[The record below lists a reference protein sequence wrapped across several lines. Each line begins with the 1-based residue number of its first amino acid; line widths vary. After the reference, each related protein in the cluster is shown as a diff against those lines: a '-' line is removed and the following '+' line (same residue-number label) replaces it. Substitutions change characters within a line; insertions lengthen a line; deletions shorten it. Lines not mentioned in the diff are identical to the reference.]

1 MGIPDPPDLDP
12 KYKVDSVILAVT
24 ILECLA
30 WADEPKGVTQISR
43 EVGSTKNRVFRHLET
58 LRALGYASRDPAGD
72 RYCVGPRFALF
83 GQVVGENFALADAI
97 RAPLRQLRDT
107 TGETAVV
114 ATVMQGQLTVL
125 AMEPGTHTIEVGL
138 RLGATY
144 DLHATA
150 QGKLALAHSATS
162 QLDARVTQPLT
173 AHTSDTIVDAEI
185 LQRELD
191 GIRERGWASAPGEI
205 QSGVNAVAAPIFDRV
220 GSFVGTVAIIGFLD
234 HIPDPPR
241 KDQLDAVLLAAN
253 MACRNLGWTQS
264 RGAPAVAG
272 QLS

>member
-58 LRALGYASRDPAGD
+58 LRALGYVARDPASE
-72 RYCVGPRFALF
+72 RYLVGTRFALF
-83 GQVVGENFALADAI
+83 GQVVGQNFALADAI

-114 ATVMQGQLTVL
+114 ATVMRGQLTVL
-125 AMEPGTHTIEVGL
+125 AMEPGMHTIEVGL
-138 RLGATY
+138 RLGATH

-150 QGKLALAHSATS
+150 QGKLALAHAHNSE
-162 QLDARVTQPLT
+162 LNARITEPLT
-173 AHTSDTIVDAEI
+173 AHTPDTIVDAKT
-185 LQRELD
+185 LRHELD
-191 GIRERGWASAPGEI
+191 IVRRRGWATAPGQI
-205 QSGVNAVAAPIFDRV
+205 QSGVNALAAPVFDRT
-220 GSFVGTVAIIGFLD
+220 GSFVGTVAIIGFLE
-234 HIPDPPR
+234 HIPDPPK
-241 KDQLDAVLLAAN
+241 KDQLDAVLLAAHV
-253 MACRNLGWTQS
+253 ACRNLGWTQS
-264 RGAPAVAG
+264 RNAPAAA
-272 QLS
+272 S